1 MRIRTLLLLVT
12 SCLAVAACSD
22 GDGSDGSTAA
32 PATVASTTASAPT
45 PTVDIDAVL
54 DDVREELVELVMLR
68 DGLDR
73 AAAEERADELM
84 DQGGDGR
91 ILEQQ
96 MAVYSSWMS
105 NYPMHPVLGRHWTE
119 AEAECVVVT
128 MMQVEGIGR
137 TAALMSASQTGG
149 MEVADALALVQP
161 VGFCADL
168 LAMMRA
174 DMTALGVPQDPDCLL
189 AGLGEEDVASW
200 FVALFTHGREG
211 FNAAM
216 GEELDLTCPTGS

>member
-1 MRIRTLLLLVT
+1 MSQYKDLLFEVRDGVARITINR
-12 SCLAVAACSD
+12 
-22 GDGSDGSTAA
+22 
-32 PATVASTTASAPT
+32 PASLNALSTT
-45 PTVDIDAVL
+45 VF
-54 DDVREELVELVMLR
+54 RELGEA
-68 DGLDR
+68 LDR

-137 TAALMSASQTGG
+137 RGARHRARREDRHRHGPQVLELPGDAPEGRRLSETSWASRPARRRRALLLRTPLAE
-149 MEVADALALVQP
+149 EV
-161 VGFCADL
+161 
-168 LAMMRA
+168 
-174 DMTALGVPQDPDCLL
+174 
-189 AGLGEEDVASW
+189 
-200 FVALFTHGREG
+200 
-211 FNAAM
+211 
-216 GEELDLTCPTGS
+216 